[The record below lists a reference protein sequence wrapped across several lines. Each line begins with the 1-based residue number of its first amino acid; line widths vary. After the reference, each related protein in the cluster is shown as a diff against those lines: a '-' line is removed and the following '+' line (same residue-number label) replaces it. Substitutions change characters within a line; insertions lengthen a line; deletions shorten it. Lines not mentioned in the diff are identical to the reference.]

1 MKSKE
6 IVIGGAQFGS
16 KYGINNKYT
25 YKLSS
30 INKNLSYLKSK
41 NINCFDTSN
50 LYKKSNQIIGKL
62 NNDNRNKYY
71 AKFYIDIKKLEV
83 SKDKELYIKKFFNKI
98 FKNLNT
104 DEIYCLSFHRF
115 NLIINSNQLILKYLL
130 YLKKINKIKK
140 IGVSIS
146 NYAEL
151 NKAINM
157 KHIDL
162 IQMPFN
168 ILDNRWKDL
177 INNIHKAR
185 SNGKIFQVRSIFLQG
200 LLLTDKKD
208 LWLKANCADNS
219 EIFKWIKKYLRI
231 TKSKNIKNLSIRYVN
246 SIDWID
252 SIVIGFNAKQEIIEN
267 LNYFKNK
274 KISNKLIKKIDK
286 NKLKINNKIL
296 DPSKWKL

>member
-16 KYGINNKYT
+16 NYGINNKYK

-30 INKNLSYLKSK
+30 INQNLSYLKSK
-41 NINCFDTSN
+41 NIYCFDTSN
-50 LYKKSNQIIGKL
+50 LYKKSNQIIGNL
-62 NNDNRNKYY
+62 NTDNKNKYY
-71 AKFYIDIKKLEV
+71 AKFYIDIRKLDV
-83 SKDKELYIKKFFNKI
+83 SKDKEIYIKKFFNKI
-98 FKNLNT
+98 YKNLKT

-115 NLIINSNQLILKYLL
+115 NLISHSNKLILKYLL
-130 YLKKINKIKK
+130 YLKKINKIKI

-146 NYAEL
+146 NYSEL

-168 ILDNRWKDL
+168 ILDNRWKNL
-177 INNIHKAR
+177 ISNIYKAR
-185 SNGKIFQVRSIFLQG
+185 SRGKIFQVRSIFLQG
-200 LLLTDKKD
+200 LLLTEKKD
-208 LWLKANCADNS
+208 LWIKANCEDNT
-219 EIFKWIKKYLRI
+219 EIYKWIKQCLRL
-231 TKSKNIKNLSIRYVN
+231 TKSQNIKNLLIRYVN

-267 LNYFKNK
+267 LSYFENK
-274 KISNKLIKKIDK
+274 KISKKLIKKIDK
-286 NKLKINNKIL
+286 NKLKISNKIL
-296 DPSKWKL
+296 DPSMWNI